1 MYLNPIEMQFSSNF
15 ISCFSDLTYQSQ
27 NNINFWKEK
36 GENKENAFLS
46 LSQSHLNKLACRK
59 KTQHVLL
66 ENTEERRVAWI
77 F

>member
-1 MYLNPIEMQFSSNF
+1 MQFSSNF

-46 LSQSHLNKLACRK
+46 LSQSHLNKLTCRK
-59 KTQHVLL
+59 KNPTCKCYLKILRKGELL
-66 ENTEERRVAWI
+66 GY
-77 F
+77 FD